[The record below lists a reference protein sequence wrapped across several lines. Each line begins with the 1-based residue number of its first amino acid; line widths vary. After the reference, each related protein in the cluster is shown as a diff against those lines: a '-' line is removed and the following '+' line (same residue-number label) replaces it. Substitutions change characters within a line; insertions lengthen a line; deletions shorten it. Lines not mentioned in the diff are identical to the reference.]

1 MSIGNPF
8 TAIGNPLKQ
17 VGNLLGQFTG
27 LQDKLSEAVVA
38 IRTRRAAR
46 LDTIQVLQSEVTE
59 CEAVCKQAEN
69 AITGIDKL
77 LSGN

>member
-1 MSIGNPF
+1 MSI
-8 TAIGNPLKQ
+8 IGNPLKQ
-17 VGNLLGQFTG
+17 VSNLLGQFTG
-27 LQDKLSEAVVA
+27 LQDKLSAAVVA

-59 CEAVCKQAEN
+59 CEAVCQQAEN
-69 AITGIDKL
+69 AIAGIDKL